1 MLTKPQETALL
12 RKYTKGDFGVHHW
25 PTIKSL
31 LDKGMIV
38 EQDKTI
44 VVTPA
49 GRAYCDE
56 HHMEISL

>member
-1 MLTKPQETALL
+1 MLTKPQATALL

-25 PTIKSL
+25 PTIKAL
-31 LDKGMIV
+31 LAAGMIV
-38 EQDKTI
+38 EQDKAI

-56 HHMEISL
+56 HHMEMSL